1 MLTRAFTETPI
12 LSDSSSSTL
21 DNSESTRNDL
31 VVDVGTRLIHLSNIN
46 VLFCNHMCYNATQS
60 MTILYLYTYFLIL
73 KSYCILLMS
82 FALNSKQTNTGIE
95 ENLEC
100 DDCKNESVVYDH
112 GTEEKICSGCGIV
125 LGVERENADPL
136 LDTNTNLGN
145 MNVGTPSSLAHH
157 DKNLS
162 TMISYSNVDAV
173 GVAIRIDQRSA
184 IQRMRRWNKIS
195 DNNRSYHRNLKNA
208 FAVLIRIKDKL
219 SLSNTILEKSAYYY
233 RKILDQNLIKG
244 RSIKGFVVACVYVSC
259 REMNVP
265 RTIEEVAEIADADK
279 IFAGKCYRLLVRKLK
294 IRLPSIDSS
303 SHLARIA
310 NNAGI
315 SERTFRYAV
324 EMMSMIKDDPV
335 SFGKDPCA
343 IAVAVLY
350 GACLEKGEK
359 TSQSRISLA
368 GNVSVVTLRKRFLDI
383 KKIFPNIPNGP
394 NDK

>member
-1 MLTRAFTETPI
+1 MNFANGPK
-12 LSDSSSSTL
+12 
-21 DNSESTRNDL
+21 
-31 VVDVGTRLIHLSNIN
+31 
-46 VLFCNHMCYNATQS
+46 ATSIVQEGQ
-60 MTILYLYTYFLIL
+60 
-73 KSYCILLMS
+73 
-82 FALNSKQTNTGIE
+82 NE
-95 ENLEC
+95 E
-100 DDCKNESVVYDH
+100 CKNCKGETVVFDH
-112 GTEEKICSGCGIV
+112 GTGEKICSGCGVV
-125 LGVERENADPL
+125 LSVERENVDPL
-136 LDTNTNLGN
+136 LDMNTNFS
-145 MNVGTPSSLAHH
+145 MNLGTPSSLAHH

-162 TMISYSNVDAV
+162 TMISYSNVDAD
-173 GVAIRIDQRSA
+173 GVAIRVEQRSA

-195 DNNRSYHRNLKNA
+195 INNRSYHRNIKNA

-219 SLSNTILEKSAYYY
+219 SLSDTIVEKSAYYY

-244 RSIKGFVVACVYVSC
+244 RSIKGFVVACVYASC

-265 RTIEEVAEIADADK
+265 RTIEEIAEISDTDK

-294 IRLPSIDSS
+294 VRLPSIDST

-310 NNAGI
+310 NNANI
-315 SERTFRYAV
+315 SEKTLRHAIQ
-324 EMMSMIKDDPV
+324 MMSQIKDDPI

-383 KKIFPNIPNGP
+383 KKIFPQIPNGP
-394 NDK
+394 NDKQDK

>member
-1 MLTRAFTETPI
+1 MNFANGPK
-12 LSDSSSSTL
+12 
-21 DNSESTRNDL
+21 
-31 VVDVGTRLIHLSNIN
+31 
-46 VLFCNHMCYNATQS
+46 ATSIVQEGQ
-60 MTILYLYTYFLIL
+60 
-73 KSYCILLMS
+73 
-82 FALNSKQTNTGIE
+82 NE
-95 ENLEC
+95 E
-100 DDCKNESVVYDH
+100 CKNCKGETVVFDH
-112 GTEEKICSGCGIV
+112 GTGEKICSGCGVV
-125 LGVERENADPL
+125 LSVERENVDPL
-136 LDTNTNLGN
+136 LDMNTNFS
-145 MNVGTPSSLAHH
+145 MNLGTPSSLAHH

-162 TMISYSNVDAV
+162 TMISYSNVDAD
-173 GVAIRIDQRSA
+173 GVAIRVEQRSA

-195 DNNRSYHRNLKNA
+195 NNNRSYHRNLKNA
-208 FAVLIRIKDKL
+208 FAILIRIKDKL
-219 SLSNTILEKSAYYY
+219 SLSDTIVEKSAYYY

-244 RSIKGFVVACVYVSC
+244 RSIKGFVVACVYASC

-265 RTIEEVAEIADADK
+265 RTIEEIAEISDTDK

-294 IRLPSIDSS
+294 VRLPSIDST

-310 NNAGI
+310 NNANI
-315 SERTFRYAV
+315 SEKTLRHAIQ
-324 EMMSMIKDDPV
+324 MMSQIKDDPI

-383 KKIFPNIPNGP
+383 KKIFPKIPNGP

>member
-1 MLTRAFTETPI
+1 MNFANGPK
-12 LSDSSSSTL
+12 
-21 DNSESTRNDL
+21 
-31 VVDVGTRLIHLSNIN
+31 
-46 VLFCNHMCYNATQS
+46 ATSIVQ
-60 MTILYLYTYFLIL
+60 
-73 KSYCILLMS
+73 
-82 FALNSKQTNTGIE
+82 E
-95 ENLEC
+95 EHNEE
-100 DDCKNESVVYDH
+100 CKNCKGQTVVFDH
-112 GTEEKICSGCGIV
+112 GTGEKICSGCGIV
-125 LGVERENADPL
+125 LSVEREIVDPL
-136 LDTNTNLGN
+136 LDMSTNLSS
-145 MNVGTPSSLAHH
+145 MNLGTPSSLAHH

-162 TMISYSNVDAV
+162 TMISYSNVDAD
-173 GVAIRIDQRSA
+173 GVAIRVEQRSA

-195 DNNRSYHRNLKNA
+195 NNNRSYHRNLKNA

-219 SLSNTILEKSAYYY
+219 SLSDTIVEKSAYYY

-244 RSIKGFVVACVYVSC
+244 RSIKGFVVACVYASC

-265 RTIEEVAEIADADK
+265 RTIEEIAEISDADK

-294 IRLPSIDSS
+294 VRLPSIDST

-310 NNAGI
+310 NNANI
-315 SERTFRYAV
+315 SEKTLRHAIQ
-324 EMMSMIKDDPV
+324 MMSQIKDDPI

-350 GACLEKGEK
+350 GACLDKGEK

-383 KKIFPNIPNGP
+383 KKIFPQIPNGP

>member
-1 MLTRAFTETPI
+1 MNFANGPK
-12 LSDSSSSTL
+12 
-21 DNSESTRNDL
+21 
-31 VVDVGTRLIHLSNIN
+31 
-46 VLFCNHMCYNATQS
+46 ATSIVQ
-60 MTILYLYTYFLIL
+60 
-73 KSYCILLMS
+73 
-82 FALNSKQTNTGIE
+82 E
-95 ENLEC
+95 EQNEE
-100 DDCKNESVVYDH
+100 CKNCRGETVVFDH
-112 GTEEKICSGCGIV
+112 GTGEKICSGCGVV
-125 LGVERENADPL
+125 LSVERENVDPL
-136 LDTNTNLGN
+136 LDMN
-145 MNVGTPSSLAHH
+145 MNLSSMNLGTPSSLAHH

-162 TMISYSNVDAV
+162 TMISYSNVDAD
-173 GVAIRIDQRSA
+173 GVAIRVEQRSA

-195 DNNRSYHRNLKNA
+195 NNNRSYHRNLKNA
-208 FAVLIRIKDKL
+208 FAILIRIKDKL
-219 SLSNTILEKSAYYY
+219 SLSDTIVEKSAYYY

-244 RSIKGFVVACVYVSC
+244 RSIKGFVVACVYASC

-265 RTIEEVAEIADADK
+265 RTIEEIAEISDADK

-294 IRLPSIDSS
+294 VRLPSIDST

-310 NNAGI
+310 NNANI
-315 SERTFRYAV
+315 SEKTLRHAIQ
-324 EMMSMIKDDPV
+324 MMSQIKDDPI

-383 KKIFPNIPNGP
+383 KKIFPQIPNGP

>member
-1 MLTRAFTETPI
+1 
-12 LSDSSSSTL
+12 
-21 DNSESTRNDL
+21 
-31 VVDVGTRLIHLSNIN
+31 
-46 VLFCNHMCYNATQS
+46 
-60 MTILYLYTYFLIL
+60 
-73 KSYCILLMS
+73 MS
-82 FALNSKQTNTGIE
+82 FSLTGFPKE
-95 ENLEC
+95 AKSVSEDNLEC
-100 DDCKNESVVYDH
+100 QNCKGKTVVFDH
-112 GTEEKICSGCGIV
+112 GTGEKICSGCGIV
-125 LGVERENADPL
+125 LYVEREYIDPL
-136 LDTNTNLGN
+136 LDTNTNLSN
-145 MNVGTPSSLAHH
+145 MNLGTPSSLAHH

-162 TMISYSNVDAV
+162 TMISYSNVDAD
-173 GVAIRIDQRSA
+173 GIAISVDQRSA

-195 DNNRSYHRNLKNA
+195 NNNRSYHRNLKNA

-219 SLSNTILEKSAYYY
+219 SLSETIIEKSAYYY

-244 RSIKGFVVACVYVSC
+244 RSIKGFVVACVYASC

-265 RTIEEVAEIADADK
+265 RTIEEIAEISNTDK

-294 IRLPSIDSS
+294 VRLPSIDST
-303 SHLARIA
+303 SHLGRIA

-315 SERTFRYAV
+315 SERTLRHAV
-324 EMMSMIKDDPV
+324 QMMSQIKDDPI

-350 GACLEKGEK
+350 GACLDKGEK

-383 KKIFPNIPNGP
+383 KKIFPQIPNGP

>member
-1 MLTRAFTETPI
+1 MNFANGPK
-12 LSDSSSSTL
+12 
-21 DNSESTRNDL
+21 
-31 VVDVGTRLIHLSNIN
+31 
-46 VLFCNHMCYNATQS
+46 ATSIVQ
-60 MTILYLYTYFLIL
+60 
-73 KSYCILLMS
+73 
-82 FALNSKQTNTGIE
+82 E
-95 ENLEC
+95 EHNEE
-100 DDCKNESVVYDH
+100 CKNCKGQTVVFDH
-112 GTEEKICSGCGIV
+112 GTGEKICSGCGIV
-125 LGVERENADPL
+125 LSVEREIVDPL
-136 LDTNTNLGN
+136 LDMNTNLSS
-145 MNVGTPSSLAHH
+145 MNLGTPSSLAHH

-162 TMISYSNVDAV
+162 TMISYSNVDAD
-173 GVAIRIDQRSA
+173 GVAIRVEQRSA

-195 DNNRSYHRNLKNA
+195 NNNRSYHRNLKNA

-219 SLSNTILEKSAYYY
+219 SLSDTIVEKSAYYY

-244 RSIKGFVVACVYVSC
+244 RSIKGFVVACVYASC

-265 RTIEEVAEIADADK
+265 RTIEEIAEISDTDK

-294 IRLPSIDSS
+294 VRLPSIDST

-310 NNAGI
+310 NNANI
-315 SERTFRYAV
+315 SEKTLRHAIQ
-324 EMMSMIKDDPV
+324 MMSQIKDDPI

-350 GACLEKGEK
+350 GACLDKGEK

-383 KKIFPNIPNGP
+383 KKVFPQIPNGP

>member
-1 MLTRAFTETPI
+1 MNFANGPK
-12 LSDSSSSTL
+12 
-21 DNSESTRNDL
+21 
-31 VVDVGTRLIHLSNIN
+31 
-46 VLFCNHMCYNATQS
+46 ATSIVQ
-60 MTILYLYTYFLIL
+60 
-73 KSYCILLMS
+73 
-82 FALNSKQTNTGIE
+82 E
-95 ENLEC
+95 EHNEE
-100 DDCKNESVVYDH
+100 CKNCKGQTVVFDH
-112 GTEEKICSGCGIV
+112 WTVEKICSGCGID
-125 LGVERENADPL
+125 LSVEREIDDPL
-136 LDTNTNLGN
+136 LENNTNLSS
-145 MNVGTPSSLAHH
+145 MNLGTPSSLAHH

-162 TMISYSNVDAV
+162 TMISYSNVDAD
-173 GVAIRIDQRSA
+173 GVAIRVEQRSA

-195 DNNRSYHRNLKNA
+195 NNNRSYHRNLKNA

-219 SLSNTILEKSAYYY
+219 SLSDTIVEKSAYYY

-244 RSIKGFVVACVYVSC
+244 RSIKGFVVACVYASC

-265 RTIEEVAEIADADK
+265 RTIEEIAEISDTDK

-294 IRLPSIDSS
+294 VRLPSIDST

-310 NNAGI
+310 NNANI
-315 SERTFRYAV
+315 SEKTLRHAIQ
-324 EMMSMIKDDPV
+324 MMSQIKDDPI

-350 GACLEKGEK
+350 GACLDKGEK

-383 KKIFPNIPNGP
+383 KKIFPQIPNGP

>member
-1 MLTRAFTETPI
+1 MNFANGPK
-12 LSDSSSSTL
+12 
-21 DNSESTRNDL
+21 
-31 VVDVGTRLIHLSNIN
+31 
-46 VLFCNHMCYNATQS
+46 ATSIVQEGQ
-60 MTILYLYTYFLIL
+60 
-73 KSYCILLMS
+73 
-82 FALNSKQTNTGIE
+82 NE
-95 ENLEC
+95 E
-100 DDCKNESVVYDH
+100 CKNCKGETVVFDH
-112 GTEEKICSGCGIV
+112 GTGEKICSGCGIV
-125 LGVERENADPL
+125 LSVEREIVDPL
-136 LDTNTNLGN
+136 LDMNTNLSS
-145 MNVGTPSSLAHH
+145 MNLGTPSSLAHH

-162 TMISYSNVDAV
+162 TMISYSNVDAD
-173 GVAIRIDQRSA
+173 GVAIRVEQRSA

-195 DNNRSYHRNLKNA
+195 NNNRSYHRNLKNA

-219 SLSNTILEKSAYYY
+219 SLSDTIVEKSAYYY

-244 RSIKGFVVACVYVSC
+244 RSIKGFVVACVYASC

-265 RTIEEVAEIADADK
+265 RTIEEIAEISDTDK

-294 IRLPSIDSS
+294 VRLPSIDST

-310 NNAGI
+310 NNANI
-315 SERTFRYAV
+315 SEKTLRHAIQ
-324 EMMSMIKDDPV
+324 MMSQIKDDPI

-350 GACLEKGEK
+350 GACLDKGEK

-383 KKIFPNIPNGP
+383 KKIFPQIPNGP

>member
-1 MLTRAFTETPI
+1 
-12 LSDSSSSTL
+12 
-21 DNSESTRNDL
+21 
-31 VVDVGTRLIHLSNIN
+31 
-46 VLFCNHMCYNATQS
+46 
-60 MTILYLYTYFLIL
+60 
-73 KSYCILLMS
+73 MS
-82 FALNSKQTNTGIE
+82 FSLNDYAKEANAVSQDKV
-95 ENLEC
+95 EC
-100 DDCKNESVVYDH
+100 QHCKDESVVFDH
-112 GTEEKICSGCGIV
+112 GTGEKICSGCGIV
-125 LGVERENADPL
+125 LSVEREYIDPL
-136 LDTNTNLGN
+136 LDTNINLSN
-145 MNVGTPSSLAHH
+145 MNLGTPSSLAHH

-162 TMISYSNVDAV
+162 TMISYSNVDAD
-173 GVAIRIDQRSA
+173 GVAISVDQRSA

-195 DNNRSYHRNLKNA
+195 NNNRSYHRNLKNA

-219 SLSNTILEKSAYYY
+219 SLSETIIEKSAYYY

-244 RSIKGFVVACVYVSC
+244 RSIRGFVVACVYVSC

-265 RTIEEVAEIADADK
+265 RTIEEIAEISNTDK
-279 IFAGKCYRLLVRKLK
+279 IFAGKCYRLLVRTLK
-294 IRLPSIDSS
+294 VRLPSIDST

-315 SERTFRYAV
+315 SERTLRHAV
-324 EMMSMIKDDPV
+324 QMMSQIKDDPI

-383 KKIFPNIPNGP
+383 KKIFPQIPNGP

>member
-1 MLTRAFTETPI
+1 MNFANGPK
-12 LSDSSSSTL
+12 
-21 DNSESTRNDL
+21 
-31 VVDVGTRLIHLSNIN
+31 
-46 VLFCNHMCYNATQS
+46 ATSIVQ
-60 MTILYLYTYFLIL
+60 
-73 KSYCILLMS
+73 
-82 FALNSKQTNTGIE
+82 E
-95 ENLEC
+95 EHNEE
-100 DDCKNESVVYDH
+100 CKNCKGQTVVFDH
-112 GTEEKICSGCGIV
+112 GTGEKICSGCGIV
-125 LGVERENADPL
+125 LSVEREIVDPL
-136 LDTNTNLGN
+136 LDMNTNLSS
-145 MNVGTPSSLAHH
+145 MNLGTPSSLAHH

-162 TMISYSNVDAV
+162 TMISYSNVDAD
-173 GVAIRIDQRSA
+173 GVAIRVEQRSA

-195 DNNRSYHRNLKNA
+195 NNNRSYHRNLKNA

-219 SLSNTILEKSAYYY
+219 SLSDTIVEKSAYYY

-244 RSIKGFVVACVYVSC
+244 RSIKGFVVACVYASC

-265 RTIEEVAEIADADK
+265 RTIEEIAEISDTDK

-294 IRLPSIDSS
+294 VRLPSIDST

-310 NNAGI
+310 NNANI
-315 SERTFRYAV
+315 SEKTLRHAIQ
-324 EMMSMIKDDPV
+324 MISQIKDDPI

-350 GACLEKGEK
+350 GACLDKGEK

-383 KKIFPNIPNGP
+383 KKIFPQIPNGP

>member
-1 MLTRAFTETPI
+1 MNFANGPK
-12 LSDSSSSTL
+12 
-21 DNSESTRNDL
+21 
-31 VVDVGTRLIHLSNIN
+31 
-46 VLFCNHMCYNATQS
+46 ATSIVQ
-60 MTILYLYTYFLIL
+60 
-73 KSYCILLMS
+73 
-82 FALNSKQTNTGIE
+82 E
-95 ENLEC
+95 EQNEE
-100 DDCKNESVVYDH
+100 CKNCIGQTVVFDH
-112 GTEEKICSGCGIV
+112 GTGEKICSGCGIV
-125 LGVERENADPL
+125 LSVEREIVDPL
-136 LDTNTNLGN
+136 LDMNTNLSS
-145 MNVGTPSSLAHH
+145 MNLGTPSSLAHH

-162 TMISYSNVDAV
+162 TMISYSNVDAD
-173 GVAIRIDQRSA
+173 GVAIRVEQRSA

-195 DNNRSYHRNLKNA
+195 NNNRSYHRNLKNA

-219 SLSNTILEKSAYYY
+219 SLSDTIVEKSAYYY

-244 RSIKGFVVACVYVSC
+244 RSIKGFVVACVYASC

-265 RTIEEVAEIADADK
+265 RTIEEIAEISDTDK

-294 IRLPSIDSS
+294 VRLPSIDST

-310 NNAGI
+310 NNANI
-315 SERTFRYAV
+315 SEKTLRHAIQ
-324 EMMSMIKDDPV
+324 MMSQIKDDPI

-359 TSQSRISLA
+359 TSQSKISLA

-383 KKIFPNIPNGP
+383 KKVFPQIPNGP

>member
-1 MLTRAFTETPI
+1 
-12 LSDSSSSTL
+12 
-21 DNSESTRNDL
+21 
-31 VVDVGTRLIHLSNIN
+31 
-46 VLFCNHMCYNATQS
+46 
-60 MTILYLYTYFLIL
+60 
-73 KSYCILLMS
+73 MS
-82 FALNSKQTNTGIE
+82 FSLNDYAKEANTVSQDKV
-95 ENLEC
+95 EC
-100 DDCKNESVVYDH
+100 QHCKDESVVFDH
-112 GTEEKICSGCGIV
+112 GTGEKICSGCGIV
-125 LGVERENADPL
+125 LSVERDYIDPL
-136 LDTNTNLGN
+136 LDTNTNLSN
-145 MNVGTPSSLAHH
+145 MNLGTPSSLAHH

-162 TMISYSNVDAV
+162 TMISYSNVDAD
-173 GVAIRIDQRSA
+173 GVAISVDQRSA

-195 DNNRSYHRNLKNA
+195 NNNRSYHRNLKNA

-219 SLSNTILEKSAYYY
+219 SLSETIIEKSAYYY

-244 RSIKGFVVACVYVSC
+244 RSIRGFVVACVYVSC

-265 RTIEEVAEIADADK
+265 RTIEEIAEISNTDK
-279 IFAGKCYRLLVRKLK
+279 IFAGKCYRLLVRTLK
-294 IRLPSIDSS
+294 VRLPSIDST

-315 SERTFRYAV
+315 SERTLRHAV
-324 EMMSMIKDDPV
+324 QMMSQIKDDPI

-383 KKIFPNIPNGP
+383 KKIFPQIPNGP

>member
-1 MLTRAFTETPI
+1 LNNFSKERNTVNQSNLECK
-12 LSDSSSSTL
+12 DCK
-21 DNSESTRNDL
+21 SEST
-31 VVDVGTRLIHLSNIN
+31 V
-46 VLFCNHMCYNATQS
+46 F
-60 MTILYLYTYFLIL
+60 
-73 KSYCILLMS
+73 
-82 FALNSKQTNTGIE
+82 
-95 ENLEC
+95 
-100 DDCKNESVVYDH
+100 DH
-112 GTEEKICSGCGIV
+112 GTGENICSSCGIV
-125 LGVERENADPL
+125 LSVEREYVDPL
-136 LDTNTNLGN
+136 IDTNTNLSN
-145 MNVGTPSSLAHH
+145 MNLGTPSSLAHH
-157 DKNLS
+157 DRNLS
-162 TMISYSNVDAV
+162 TLISYSNVDAD
-173 GVAIRIDQRSA
+173 GVAISVDQRSA
-184 IQRMRRWNKIS
+184 IQRLRRWNKIS
-195 DNNRSYHRNLKNA
+195 NNNRSYHRNLKNA
-208 FAVLIRIKDKL
+208 FAVLMRIKDKL
-219 SLSNTILEKSAYYY
+219 SLSETIVEKSAYYY

-265 RTIEEVAEIADADK
+265 RTIEEIAEISDADK

-294 IRLPSIDSS
+294 IRLPSIDST

-315 SERTFRYAV
+315 SEKTLRHAIQ
-324 EMMSMIKDDPV
+324 MMSIIKDDPI

-383 KKIFPNIPNGP
+383 TKIFPHVPNGP

>member
-1 MLTRAFTETPI
+1 MNFANGPK
-12 LSDSSSSTL
+12 
-21 DNSESTRNDL
+21 
-31 VVDVGTRLIHLSNIN
+31 
-46 VLFCNHMCYNATQS
+46 ATSIVQ
-60 MTILYLYTYFLIL
+60 
-73 KSYCILLMS
+73 
-82 FALNSKQTNTGIE
+82 E
-95 ENLEC
+95 EHNEE
-100 DDCKNESVVYDH
+100 CKNCKGQTVVFDH
-112 GTEEKICSGCGIV
+112 GTGEKICSGCGVV
-125 LGVERENADPL
+125 LSVEREIVDPL
-136 LDTNTNLGN
+136 LDMNTNLSS
-145 MNVGTPSSLAHH
+145 MNLGTPSSLAHH

-162 TMISYSNVDAV
+162 TMISYSNVDAD
-173 GVAIRIDQRSA
+173 GVAIRVEQRSA

-195 DNNRSYHRNLKNA
+195 NNNRSYHRNLKNA

-219 SLSNTILEKSAYYY
+219 SLSDTIVEKSAYYY

-244 RSIKGFVVACVYVSC
+244 RSIKGFVVACVYASC

-265 RTIEEVAEIADADK
+265 RTIEEIAEISDTDK

-294 IRLPSIDSS
+294 VRLPSIDST

-310 NNAGI
+310 NNANI
-315 SERTFRYAV
+315 SEKTLRHAIQ
-324 EMMSMIKDDPV
+324 MMSQIKDDPI

-350 GACLEKGEK
+350 GACLDKGEK

-383 KKIFPNIPNGP
+383 KKIFPQIPNGP

>member
-1 MLTRAFTETPI
+1 
-12 LSDSSSSTL
+12 
-21 DNSESTRNDL
+21 
-31 VVDVGTRLIHLSNIN
+31 
-46 VLFCNHMCYNATQS
+46 
-60 MTILYLYTYFLIL
+60 
-73 KSYCILLMS
+73 MS
-82 FALNSKQTNTGIE
+82 FSSNDYAKEANTVSQDKV
-95 ENLEC
+95 EC
-100 DDCKNESVVYDH
+100 QSCNDESVVFDH
-112 GTEEKICSGCGIV
+112 GTGEKICSGCGIV
-125 LGVERENADPL
+125 LSVEREYIDPL
-136 LDTNTNLGN
+136 LDTNTNLSS
-145 MNVGTPSSLAHH
+145 MNLGTPSSLAHH

-162 TMISYSNVDAV
+162 TMISYSNVDAD
-173 GVAIRIDQRSA
+173 GVAISVDQRSA

-195 DNNRSYHRNLKNA
+195 NNNRSYHRNLKNA
-208 FAVLIRIKDKL
+208 FSVLIRIKDKL
-219 SLSNTILEKSAYYY
+219 SLSETIIEKSAYYY

-244 RSIKGFVVACVYVSC
+244 RSIRGFVVACVYVSC

-265 RTIEEVAEIADADK
+265 RTIEEIAEISNTDK

-294 IRLPSIDSS
+294 VRLPSIDST

-315 SERTFRYAV
+315 SERTLRHAV
-324 EMMSMIKDDPV
+324 QMMSQIKDDPI

-350 GACLEKGEK
+350 GACLDKGEK

-383 KKIFPNIPNGP
+383 KKIFPQIPNGP

>member
-1 MLTRAFTETPI
+1 MNFANGPK
-12 LSDSSSSTL
+12 
-21 DNSESTRNDL
+21 
-31 VVDVGTRLIHLSNIN
+31 
-46 VLFCNHMCYNATQS
+46 ATSIVQ
-60 MTILYLYTYFLIL
+60 
-73 KSYCILLMS
+73 
-82 FALNSKQTNTGIE
+82 E
-95 ENLEC
+95 EQNEE
-100 DDCKNESVVYDH
+100 CKNCIGETVVFDH
-112 GTEEKICSGCGIV
+112 GTGEKICSGCGVV
-125 LGVERENADPL
+125 LSVERENVDPL
-136 LDTNTNLGN
+136 LDMN
-145 MNVGTPSSLAHH
+145 MNLSSMNLGTPSSLAHH

-162 TMISYSNVDAV
+162 TMISYSNVDAD
-173 GVAIRIDQRSA
+173 GVAIKVEQRSA

-195 DNNRSYHRNLKNA
+195 NNNRSYHRNLKNA
-208 FAVLIRIKDKL
+208 FAILIRIKDKL
-219 SLSNTILEKSAYYY
+219 SLSDTIVEKSAYYY

-244 RSIKGFVVACVYVSC
+244 RSIKGFVVACVYASC

-265 RTIEEVAEIADADK
+265 RTIEEIAEISDTDK

-294 IRLPSIDSS
+294 VRLPSIDST

-310 NNAGI
+310 NNANI
-315 SERTFRYAV
+315 SEKTLRHAIQ
-324 EMMSMIKDDPV
+324 MMSQIKDDPI

-383 KKIFPNIPNGP
+383 KKIFPQIPNGP

>member
-1 MLTRAFTETPI
+1 
-12 LSDSSSSTL
+12 
-21 DNSESTRNDL
+21 
-31 VVDVGTRLIHLSNIN
+31 
-46 VLFCNHMCYNATQS
+46 
-60 MTILYLYTYFLIL
+60 
-73 KSYCILLMS
+73 MS
-82 FALNSKQTNTGIE
+82 FSLNEFTKEPTIVSQD
-95 ENLEC
+95 NLEC
-100 DDCKNESVVYDH
+100 QNCKDESVVFDH
-112 GTEEKICSGCGIV
+112 GTGEKICRGCGIV
-125 LGVERENADPL
+125 LSVEREYIDPL
-136 LDTNTNLGN
+136 LDTNTNLSN
-145 MNVGTPSSLAHH
+145 MNMGTPSSLAHH

-162 TMISYSNVDAV
+162 TMISYSNVDAD
-173 GVAIRIDQRSA
+173 GVAISVDQRSA

-195 DNNRSYHRNLKNA
+195 NNNRSYHRNLKNA
-208 FAVLIRIKDKL
+208 FAILIRIKDKL
-219 SLSNTILEKSAYYY
+219 SLSDTMIEKSAYYY

-265 RTIEEVAEIADADK
+265 RTIEEIAEISNTDK

-294 IRLPSIDSS
+294 VRLPSIDST

-310 NNAGI
+310 NNANI
-315 SERTFRYAV
+315 SERTLRHAV
-324 EMMSMIKDDPV
+324 QMMSEIKDDPI

-350 GACLEKGEK
+350 GACLDKGEK

-383 KKIFPNIPNGP
+383 KKIFPQIPNGP

>member
-1 MLTRAFTETPI
+1 
-12 LSDSSSSTL
+12 
-21 DNSESTRNDL
+21 
-31 VVDVGTRLIHLSNIN
+31 
-46 VLFCNHMCYNATQS
+46 
-60 MTILYLYTYFLIL
+60 
-73 KSYCILLMS
+73 MS
-82 FALNSKQTNTGIE
+82 FALNNFSKETNTGDQD
-95 ENLEC
+95 NLEC
-100 DDCKNESVVYDH
+100 KDCNSESTVFDH
-112 GTEEKICSGCGIV
+112 GTGEKICSGCGIV
-125 LGVERENADPL
+125 LSVEREYIDPL
-136 LDTNTNLGN
+136 LDTNTNLSN
-145 MNVGTPSSLAHH
+145 MNLGTPSSLAHH
-157 DKNLS
+157 DRNLS
-162 TMISYSNVDAV
+162 TLISYSNVDAD
-173 GVAIRIDQRSA
+173 GVAISVDQRSA

-195 DNNRSYHRNLKNA
+195 NNNRSYHRNLKNA

-219 SLSNTILEKSAYYY
+219 SLSETIVEKSAYYY

-265 RTIEEVAEIADADK
+265 RTIEEIAEISDTDK

-294 IRLPSIDSS
+294 IRLPSIDST

-315 SERTFRYAV
+315 SEKTLRHAIQ
-324 EMMSMIKDDPV
+324 MMSIIRDDPI

-343 IAVAVLY
+343 VAIAVLY

-359 TSQSRISLA
+359 ASQSRISLA

>member
-1 MLTRAFTETPI
+1 
-12 LSDSSSSTL
+12 
-21 DNSESTRNDL
+21 
-31 VVDVGTRLIHLSNIN
+31 
-46 VLFCNHMCYNATQS
+46 
-60 MTILYLYTYFLIL
+60 
-73 KSYCILLMS
+73 MS
-82 FALNSKQTNTGIE
+82 FSLNDFTKETNTWSE
-95 ENLEC
+95 EKLEC
-100 DDCKNESVVYDH
+100 QNCKGGRVVFDH
-112 GTEEKICSGCGIV
+112 GTGEKICTGCGIV
-125 LGVERENADPL
+125 LSVEREYIDPL
-136 LDTNTNLGN
+136 LDTNTNLSN
-145 MNVGTPSSLAHH
+145 MNLGTPSSLAHH

-162 TMISYSNVDAV
+162 TMISYSNVDAD
-173 GVAIRIDQRSA
+173 GVAISVDQRSA

-195 DNNRSYHRNLKNA
+195 NNNRSYHRNLKNA
-208 FAVLIRIKDKL
+208 FAILIRIKDKL
-219 SLSNTILEKSAYYY
+219 SLSETIIEKSAYYY

-244 RSIKGFVVACVYVSC
+244 RSITGFVVACVYASC

-265 RTIEEVAEIADADK
+265 RTIEEIAEISNTDK

-294 IRLPSIDSS
+294 VRLPSIDST

-315 SERTFRYAV
+315 SEKTLRHAV
-324 EMMSMIKDDPV
+324 QMMSEIKDDPI

-350 GACLEKGEK
+350 GACLDKGEK

-383 KKIFPNIPNGP
+383 KKIFPQIPNGP

>member
-1 MLTRAFTETPI
+1 
-12 LSDSSSSTL
+12 
-21 DNSESTRNDL
+21 
-31 VVDVGTRLIHLSNIN
+31 
-46 VLFCNHMCYNATQS
+46 
-60 MTILYLYTYFLIL
+60 
-73 KSYCILLMS
+73 MS
-82 FALNSKQTNTGIE
+82 FSINPLPKEADPVNQSNHE
-95 ENLEC
+95 CEN
-100 DDCKNESVVYDH
+100 CKAKSVIFDH
-112 GTEEKICSGCGIV
+112 GTGEKICSGCGV
-125 LGVERENADPL
+125 VMSVEREYIDPL

-145 MNVGTPSSLAHH
+145 MNLGTPSSLAHH

-162 TMISYSNVDAV
+162 TLISYSNVDAD
-173 GVAIRIDQRSA
+173 GVAISVDQRSA

-195 DNNRSYHRNLKNA
+195 NNNRSYHRNLKNA

-219 SLSNTILEKSAYYY
+219 SLSETIVEKSAYYY

-265 RTIEEVAEIADADK
+265 RTIEEIAEISDADK
-279 IFAGKCYRLLVRKLK
+279 IFAGKCYRLLVRRLK
-294 IRLPSIDSS
+294 VRLPSIDST

-315 SERTFRYAV
+315 SERTLRHAV
-324 EMMSMIKDDPV
+324 QMMAQIKDDPI

-350 GACLEKGEK
+350 GACLDKGEK
-359 TSQSRISLA
+359 TSQSRISLS

-383 KKIFPNIPNGP
+383 KKIFPHIPNGP
-394 NDK
+394 NDKQ

>member
-1 MLTRAFTETPI
+1 MEL
-12 LSDSSSSTL
+12 
-21 DNSESTRNDL
+21 N
-31 VVDVGTRLIHLSNIN
+31 
-46 VLFCNHMCYNATQS
+46 LFMNFANGPKATSIVQ
-60 MTILYLYTYFLIL
+60 
-73 KSYCILLMS
+73 
-82 FALNSKQTNTGIE
+82 E
-95 ENLEC
+95 EQNEE
-100 DDCKNESVVYDH
+100 CKNCIGETVVFDH
-112 GTEEKICSGCGIV
+112 GTGEKICSGCGVV
-125 LGVERENADPL
+125 LSVERESVDPS
-136 LDTNTNLGN
+136 LDVNTNISS
-145 MNVGTPSSLAHH
+145 MNLGTPSSLAHH

-162 TMISYSNVDAV
+162 TMISYSNVDAD
-173 GVAIRIDQRSA
+173 GVAIRVEQRSA

-195 DNNRSYHRNLKNA
+195 NNNRSYHRNLKNA
-208 FAVLIRIKDKL
+208 FAILIRIKDKL
-219 SLSNTILEKSAYYY
+219 SLSDTIVEKSAYYY

-244 RSIKGFVVACVYVSC
+244 RSIKGFVVACVYASC

-265 RTIEEVAEIADADK
+265 RTIEEISEISDADK

-294 IRLPSIDSS
+294 VRLPSIDST

-310 NNAGI
+310 NNANI
-315 SERTFRYAV
+315 SEKTLRHAIQ
-324 EMMSMIKDDPV
+324 MMSEIKDDPI

-383 KKIFPNIPNGP
+383 KKIFPQIPNGP

>member
-1 MLTRAFTETPI
+1 MSFS
-12 LSDSSSSTL
+12 LSDFTKEATTVSQ
-21 DNSESTRNDL
+21 DNL
-31 VVDVGTRLIHLSNIN
+31 VCQN
-46 VLFCNHMCYNATQS
+46 
-60 MTILYLYTYFLIL
+60 
-73 KSYCILLMS
+73 
-82 FALNSKQTNTGIE
+82 
-95 ENLEC
+95 
-100 DDCKNESVVYDH
+100 CKDESVVFDH
-112 GTEEKICSGCGIV
+112 GTGEKICSGCGIV
-125 LGVERENADPL
+125 LSVEREFIDPL
-136 LDTNTNLGN
+136 LDTNTNLSN
-145 MNVGTPSSLAHH
+145 MNLGTPSSLAHH

-162 TMISYSNVDAV
+162 TMISYSNVDAD
-173 GVAIRIDQRSA
+173 GVAISVDQRSA

-195 DNNRSYHRNLKNA
+195 NNNRSYHRNLKNA
-208 FAVLIRIKDKL
+208 FAILIRIKDKL
-219 SLSNTILEKSAYYY
+219 SLSDTIIEKSAYYY

-265 RTIEEVAEIADADK
+265 RTIEEISEISNTDK

-294 IRLPSIDSS
+294 VRLPSIDST
-303 SHLARIA
+303 SHLGRIA

-315 SERTFRYAV
+315 SERTLRHAV
-324 EMMSMIKDDPV
+324 QMMSQIKDDPI

-350 GACLEKGEK
+350 GACLDKGEK

-383 KKIFPNIPNGP
+383 KKIFPQIPNGP